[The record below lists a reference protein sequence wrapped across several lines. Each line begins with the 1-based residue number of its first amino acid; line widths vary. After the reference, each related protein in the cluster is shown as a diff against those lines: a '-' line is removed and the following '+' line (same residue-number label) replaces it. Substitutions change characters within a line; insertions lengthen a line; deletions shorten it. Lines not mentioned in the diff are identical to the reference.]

1 MMTRREHREGP
12 WGDRPDHDEKEE
24 DEATRDDEDATTGAT
39 RGSGMSALEQ
49 WDDWLERLRERVG
62 SYKAIAAKLDLRE
75 NTVLHWRRRG
85 FPDPAQEARLAVLAG
100 VKLADLQQLLDAARQ
115 EVLARTISLERERI
129 ARRGTFR
136 AEAPQPGQAIAPTAR
151 GSRRA
156 KTPRVDHRRPNKRTL
171 GIVALAG
178 GLLFGAA
185 STTRASSHIFGADY
199 GNTPAMGGT
208 K

>member
-24 DEATRDDEDATTGAT
+24 DEATRDDEDDEDATTGAT

-62 SYKAIAAKLDLRE
+62 SYKAIAAKLDLHE

-151 GSRRA
+151 GL
-156 KTPRVDHRRPNKRTL
+156 TPSKDATGRPS
-171 GIVALAG
+171 
-178 GLLFGAA
+178 A
-185 STTRASSHIFGADY
+185 S
-199 GNTPAMGGT
+199 
-208 K
+208 